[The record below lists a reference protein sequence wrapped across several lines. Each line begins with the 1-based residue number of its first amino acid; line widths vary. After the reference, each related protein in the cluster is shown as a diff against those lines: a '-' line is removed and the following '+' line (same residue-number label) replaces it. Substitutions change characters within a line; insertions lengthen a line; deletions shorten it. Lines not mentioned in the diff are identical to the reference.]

1 MCPSVGQSRLVGQLE
16 GILSVSS
23 DKTSKL
29 VSVFVMIPHAN
40 FDQVIKSVDDHFKN
54 KKHKQC

>member
-54 KKHKQC
+54 KKH